1 MASRPRSAERIQIAA
16 TLRRMREDAGV
27 SRERAAE
34 LLNCT
39 ATKIGY
45 IETAVSGIK
54 HAELENLLE
63 LYGIDEAR
71 REDLLNVNSD
81 AHRRRPRSK
90 HSAPV
95 APWLRRILDI
105 EATAVEA
112 TYYSFEL
119 VPAALQIEPYARA
132 LMVVYGRTGPELEKN
147 LELRM
152 GRGTLLTDRDPPLR
166 LWAVIAEPALRANI
180 GSATTMRAQLDHI
193 LAMTELEHVTVQVMP
208 QGAGAHALTGT
219 TITLFRLPDGLPSL
233 GSVDTPFGAHFAD
246 RPDQVENLVRWFDHT
261 RAKALGGEESRALVA
276 RIRREIKE

>member
-1 MASRPRSAERIQIAA
+1 MANRPRSAERIQVA
-16 TLRRMREDAGV
+16 TALRRLREDAGIP
-27 SRERAAE
+27 RERAAE
-34 LLNCT
+34 ALNCT

-45 IETAVSGIK
+45 VETAVSGIK
-54 HAELENLLE
+54 HAELEKLLD

-71 REDLLNVNSD
+71 REDLLNVNSQ

-95 APWLRRILDI
+95 APWLRRILDV

-112 TYYSFEL
+112 LYSSFEL

-132 LMVVYGRTGPELEKN
+132 LMVAYGRNGAELEKN

-152 GRGTLLTDRDPPLR
+152 GHGDLLTDREPPLR

-180 GSATTMRAQLDHI
+180 GGPATMCAQLDHI
-193 LAMTELEHVTVQVMP
+193 MTMTELEQVTVQVVL
-208 QGAGAHALTGT
+208 QRAGPHALTGT

-233 GSVDTPFGAHFAD
+233 GSVDTPFGAYFAD
-246 RPDQVENLVRWFDHT
+246 RPEQVEKIGRWFDHT
-261 RAKALGGEESRALVA
+261 RAKALGVEESRALVA
-276 RIRREIKE
+276 RIRRETKE